1 MGKISDAL
9 EKADRKVKPGEVV
22 PREITPKE
30 KSDPADNTVVSLSSA
45 IKASRKANLDER
57 LITYWAPQSV
67 EAELFKVLRTNL
79 LFPNEGKPPRVI
91 LVTSASEGEGKSFIS
106 SNLAVIIAQGIE
118 EHVLLIDSDIR
129 RPVMHKYF
137 GLDKVGGLSEYLTRQ
152 DDISK
157 LMYKT
162 VIPKLSIIPGGKP
175 PLNPAELVTSKKM
188 KALLEE
194 VKERYDDRYTIIDS
208 PPMSIAAET
217 SAIAK
222 YVDGIIMVV
231 RAGVTPRKEV
241 SDAIEQLGREKILG
255 IVLNDSEQS
264 LKKYYGYKKY
274 KIGK

>member
-1 MGKISDAL
+1 
-9 EKADRKVKPGEVV
+9 
-22 PREITPKE
+22 
-30 KSDPADNTVVSLSSA
+30 
-45 IKASRKANLDER
+45 LDER

-79 LFPNEGKPPRVI
+79 LFPSAGKPPRVI
-91 LVTSASEGEGKSFIS
+91 LVTSASQADGKSFIS

-129 RPVMHKYF
+129 SPMIHTYF
-137 GLDKVGGLSEYLTRQ
+137 GMNTVGGLSEYLAREE
-152 DDISK
+152 DIAK

-162 VIPKLSIIPGGKP
+162 AIPKLSIIPGGKP

-188 KALLEE
+188 KALLTE
-194 VKERYDDRYTIIDS
+194 VKERYEDRYTIIDS

-231 RAGVTPRKEV
+231 RAGKTPRKDVAE
-241 SDAIEQLGREKILG
+241 AIEQLGREKILG

-274 KIGK
+274 QK